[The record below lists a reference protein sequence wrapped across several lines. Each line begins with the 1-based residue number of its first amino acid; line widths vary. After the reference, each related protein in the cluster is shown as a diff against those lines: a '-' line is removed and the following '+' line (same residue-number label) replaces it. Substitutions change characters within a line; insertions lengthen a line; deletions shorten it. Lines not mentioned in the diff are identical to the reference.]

1 MKNRNIGY
9 YILFILIPV
18 SVGGIGGFFTQLSMD
33 RFNALEKPFFQPPE
47 IVFPIVW
54 TVLYVLMGIGMA
66 RVWLSGSPIRRDA
79 FNFYALQITANF
91 IWTLL
96 FFVMEMRLSAFLWLL
111 LLIILVGI
119 MTRLFWRADSLAGKL
134 QLPYLAWSVF
144 AAVLNL
150 AVWYLNR

>member
-1 MKNRNIGY
+1 MKKINYKSLIKN
-9 YILFILIPV
+9 LLIP
-18 SVGGIGGFFTQLSMD
+18 IGSGAIIGFLARKD
-33 RFNALEKPFFQPPE
+33 FNYIDTLNRSIDIPV

-66 RVWLSGSPIRRDA
+66 RVWLSGNPIRRDA

-91 IWTLL
+91 VWTML

>member
-1 MKNRNIGY
+1 MFMKNRNIGY

-18 SVGGIGGFFTQLSMD
+18 SVGGIGAFFTQLSMD

-54 TVLYVLMGIGMA
+54 TILYVLMGIGMA

-111 LLIILVGI
+111 LLIILILNCKFHIGLLY
-119 MTRLFWRADSLAGKL
+119 LFFFFLFIIISNVEMWISFMVNHK
-134 QLPYLAWSVF
+134 YL
-144 AAVLNL
+144 
-150 AVWYLNR
+150 